1 MSDEV
6 KSVVLEMFPNEFI
19 AEVVVGFLKD
29 AGIAAF
35 VEGENL
41 QDPVASAER
50 SLGSL
55 TVRVFVEEK
64 RLEEAREVLAAARA
78 AGSLVEEEDAS
89 DD

>member
-6 KSVVLEMFPNEFI
+6 KTVVLDQFPNEFI

-35 VEGENL
+35 VKGENL

-50 SLGSL
+50 TLGSL
-55 TVRVFVEEK
+55 TVRVYVDEK
-64 RLEEAREVLAAARA
+64 RLEDARQVLAAARA
-78 AGSLVEEEDAS
+78 AGSLVEEEDAT